1 MLETQIQK
9 KTLALPSKKA
19 QNDGWEEVGKY
30 LTVIQRGWNQSRGVW
45 GSLEVRGG
53 NSHCLREPMLQASWS
68 RCHLTRTWRMGRM
81 LPGIEE
87 DGNFEGRE
95 ESRLWDLGFFWS
107 WVELLV
113 ARECIQGEVAEE
125 AGAVPWLSGL
135 PLPPRRA

>member
-1 MLETQIQK
+1 
-9 KTLALPSKKA
+9 
-19 QNDGWEEVGKY
+19 
-30 LTVIQRGWNQSRGVW
+30 
-45 GSLEVRGG
+45 
-53 NSHCLREPMLQASWS
+53 
-68 RCHLTRTWRMGRM
+68 M